1 VAVIKDQPMD
11 FDSIITFLF
20 IIVFF
25 LLPGILK
32 QIKAKKK
39 KSITPK
45 KVKKN
50 PSIFDRISEKIQQF
64 VRELEQQALQ
74 QKQADNQQ
82 DSQWDRFEEDEISSQ
97 DFETVDQEEDVS
109 RPEFETGAAEFEEA
123 QIPAYSAA
131 VKKSEEDTVKQDI
144 KESLSGKGV
153 EIQYPGAAKYVFKSN
168 PLQNAVIW
176 SEILGKPVGLKN

>member
-1 VAVIKDQPMD
+1 MD

-20 IIVFF
+20 IIGFF
-25 LLPGILK
+25 ILPGILK

-39 KSITPK
+39 KSITPEKTK
-45 KVKKN
+45 KK
-50 PSIFDRISEKIQQF
+50 PSIFDRIGEKIQQF

-74 QKQADNQQ
+74 QKQAGNKQ

-97 DFETVDQEEDVS
+97 DFETVDREEDFS
-109 RPEFETGAAEFEEA
+109 EPEFETGAAAIPEA

-131 VKKSEEDTVKQDI
+131 IKEPEEDMTKQEI
-144 KESLSGKGV
+144 KESLSGKG
-153 EIQYPGAAKYVFKSN
+153 EMIQHPGAAKYVFKSN

>member
-1 VAVIKDQPMD
+1 MD

-20 IIVFF
+20 IIGFF
-25 LLPGILK
+25 ILPGILK

-45 KVKKN
+45 KTKKT

-64 VRELEQQALQ
+64 VRELEQQALK
-74 QKQADNQQ
+74 QKQADNKQ
-82 DSQWDRFEEDEISSQ
+82 DSEWDRCEEDEMLSQ
-97 DFETVDQEEDVS
+97 DFETIDQEEDFGK
-109 RPEFETGAAEFEEA
+109 PESEIPAAAIEEA
-123 QIPAYSAA
+123 QIPSYPATI
-131 VKKSEEDTVKQDI
+131 KKSEEDRTKQDI
-144 KESLSGKGV
+144 KKSLFGKGAV
-153 EIQYPGAAKYVFKSN
+153 IQHPSTAKYVFKSN

>member
-1 VAVIKDQPMD
+1 MD

-25 LLPGILK
+25 ILPGILK

-39 KSITPK
+39 KNITPQK
-45 KVKKN
+45 AKKN
-50 PSIFDRISEKIQQF
+50 PSIFDRIGEKVQQF

-74 QKQADNQQ
+74 QKQAGNKQ
-82 DSQWDRFEEDEISSQ
+82 DSQWDRFEEGEISSQ
-97 DFETVDQEEDVS
+97 DFETVDQEEDFGK
-109 RPEFETGAAEFEEA
+109 FEPGVPVTEFEEA

-131 VKKSEEDTVKQDI
+131 VKEPEEDMVKQDI
-144 KESLSGKGV
+144 KETLPGKGAA
-153 EIQYPGAAKYVFKSN
+153 ILHPGTAKHVFKSN

-176 SEILGKPVGLKN
+176 SEILGKPVGLKD

>member
-1 VAVIKDQPMD
+1 MD

-20 IIVFF
+20 IIGFF
-25 LLPGILK
+25 ILPGILK

-45 KVKKN
+45 KAKN
-50 PSIFDRISEKIQQF
+50 PPSIFDRISEKIQQF

-74 QKQADNQQ
+74 QKQAGNKQ
-82 DSQWDRFEEDEISSQ
+82 DSQWDRFEEDEMLSQ
-97 DFETVDQEEDVS
+97 DFETVDQEEDFS
-109 RPEFETGAAEFEEA
+109 EPGFETGAAAIPEA
-123 QIPAYSAA
+123 QILGYSAA
-131 VKKSEEDTVKQDI
+131 VKDPEEDMVKQDI
-144 KESLSGKGV
+144 KEALSGKGAA
-153 EIQYPGAAKYVFKSN
+153 IQHPDAAKYVFKSN